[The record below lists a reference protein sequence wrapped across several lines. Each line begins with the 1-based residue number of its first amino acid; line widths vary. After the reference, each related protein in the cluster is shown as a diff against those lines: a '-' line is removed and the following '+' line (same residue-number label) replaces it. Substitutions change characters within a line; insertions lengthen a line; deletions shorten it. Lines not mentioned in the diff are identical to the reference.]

1 MQPLVLS
8 PKVWMWK
15 PRLALASLPVMSQ
28 EMVVGADSDSCTR
41 VTVPETLESP
51 RTTATAGK
59 RTDISELS
67 TLRGWVGIKS
77 RTQRRSARQASTAH
91 LIKDD
96 GWAGD
101 CKAWP
106 SGCLSTFLE
115 AHQGAADGLDAPPH
129 FGSPNSLTALRGL
142 CVCVYIGTGVL
153 LPALTIL
160 TDLMIRLLFIDS

>member
-67 TLRGWVGIKS
+67 RHSGAGSGSREGPRGDLQAKPQRCSSS
-77 RTQRRSARQASTAH
+77 RMMDRPVTA
-91 LIKDD
+91 
-96 GWAGD
+96 GRG
-101 CKAWP
+101 
-106 SGCLSTFLE
+106 
-115 AHQGAADGLDAPPH
+115 HQGA
-129 FGSPNSLTALRGL
+129 
-142 CVCVYIGTGVL
+142 
-153 LPALTIL
+153 
-160 TDLMIRLLFIDS
+160 

>member
-59 RTDISELS
+59 RTDVSELS
-67 TLRGWVGIKS
+67 RHSQGGLGSEEEPKGDLQAKPR
-77 RTQRRSARQASTAH
+77 RRSPSRMVDGPVPARR
-91 LIKDD
+91 
-96 GWAGD
+96 G
-101 CKAWP
+101 
-106 SGCLSTFLE
+106 
-115 AHQGAADGLDAPPH
+115 HQGA
-129 FGSPNSLTALRGL
+129 
-142 CVCVYIGTGVL
+142 
-153 LPALTIL
+153 
-160 TDLMIRLLFIDS
+160 